1 MVPRREEKREE
12 KTEGAGH
19 RRRKAA
25 MMPRQEEKREEKTEG
40 AGHRRRKE
48 VVVPRQEGKR
58 EEKPKEAGHRR
69 RKAAVMP
76 HQKKSEKLQT
86 QQKTGCQMAP
96 CSVFI
101 HCTDTAYCT
110 SEVVSAFCFL
120 ISSKPF
126 NTAS

>member
-12 KTEGAGH
+12 K
-19 RRRKAA
+19 
-25 MMPRQEEKREEKTEG
+25 PEG

-48 VVVPRQEGKR
+48 VVVPRR
-58 EEKPKEAGHRR
+58 EEKR
-69 RKAAVMP
+69 
-76 HQKKSEKLQT
+76 EKLQM
-86 QQKTGCQMAP
+86 QQKTGCRLAP

-101 HCTDTAYCT
+101 HCTDAAYCT

>member
-12 KTEGAGH
+12 KTEEAGH

-25 MMPRQEEKREEKTEG
+25 MVPRREEKREEKPE
-40 AGHRRRKE
+40 
-48 VVVPRQEGKR
+48 
-58 EEKPKEAGHRR
+58 EAGHGR
-69 RKAAVMP
+69 RKAAMVP
-76 HQKKSEKLQT
+76 HQKKNEKLQM
-86 QQKTGCQMAP
+86 QQKTGCRLAP

-101 HCTDTAYCT
+101 HCTDAAYCT

>member
-1 MVPRREEKREE
+1 MMPRQEGKSEEKTEGAGHRRRKAAVMPRLEGKREE

-25 MMPRQEEKREEKTEG
+25 M
-40 AGHRRRKE
+40 
-48 VVVPRQEGKR
+48 VPRQEGKR
-58 EEKPKEAGHRR
+58 EEKTEEAGHRR
-69 RKAAVMP
+69 RKEAVMP
-76 HQKKSEKLQT
+76 HQKKSEKLQM
-86 QQKTGCQMAP
+86 QQKTGCRLAP

-101 HCTDTAYCT
+101 HCTDAAYCT

>member
-1 MVPRREEKREE
+1 MVPRR
-12 KTEGAGH
+12 
-19 RRRKAA
+19 
-25 MMPRQEEKREEKTEG
+25 EEKREEKTEG

-48 VVVPRQEGKR
+48 VVVPRQEGKS
-58 EEKPKEAGHRR
+58 EEKTEEAGHRR

-76 HQKKSEKLQT
+76 RREEKREEKPEEAGHRRRKEAMVPHQKKNEKLQM
-86 QQKTGCQMAP
+86 QQKTGCRLAP

-101 HCTDTAYCT
+101 HCTDAAYCT

>member
-1 MVPRREEKREE
+1 MV
-12 KTEGAGH
+12 
-19 RRRKAA
+19 
-25 MMPRQEEKREEKTEG
+25 PRQEE
-40 AGHRRRKE
+40 
-48 VVVPRQEGKR
+48 KR

-69 RKAAVMP
+69 RKAAMVP
-76 HQKKSEKLQT
+76 RREEKSEKFQM
-86 QQKTGCQMAP
+86 QQKTGCRLAP

-101 HCTDTAYCT
+101 HCTDTAYCI

>member
-1 MVPRREEKREE
+1 MV
-12 KTEGAGH
+12 
-19 RRRKAA
+19 
-25 MMPRQEEKREEKTEG
+25 PRQEE
-40 AGHRRRKE
+40 
-48 VVVPRQEGKR
+48 KR

-76 HQKKSEKLQT
+76 HREEKREEKTEGAGHRRRKTAVMPRQEGKREEKTEGAGHRRRKAAMVPHQKKSEKLQM
-86 QQKTGCQMAP
+86 QQKTGCRLAP

-101 HCTDTAYCT
+101 HCTDAAYCT

>member
-1 MVPRREEKREE
+1 MMPRQEGKREEKPEEAGHRRRKAAVVPRQEGKSEE

-25 MMPRQEEKREEKTEG
+25 VMPRR
-40 AGHRRRKE
+40 
-48 VVVPRQEGKR
+48 EGKR
-58 EEKPKEAGHRR
+58 EEKPEGAGHRR
-69 RKAAVMP
+69 RKAAVVP
-76 HQKKSEKLQT
+76 HQKKSEKFQT

>member
-1 MVPRREEKREE
+1 MMPRREGKSEE
-12 KTEGAGH
+12 K
-19 RRRKAA
+19 
-25 MMPRQEEKREEKTEG
+25 PEG

-48 VVVPRQEGKR
+48 AVVPRQEGKR
-58 EEKPKEAGHRR
+58 EEKPEEAGHRR

-76 HQKKSEKLQT
+76 RREEKREEKTEEAGHRRRKAAMVPHQKKSEKLQM
-86 QQKTGCQMAP
+86 QQKTGCRLAP

-101 HCTDTAYCT
+101 HCTDAAYCT

>member
-1 MVPRREEKREE
+1 
-12 KTEGAGH
+12 
-19 RRRKAA
+19 
-25 MMPRQEEKREEKTEG
+25 MMPHQEGKREEKTEG

-48 VVVPRQEGKR
+48 AVMPRQEGKR
-58 EEKPKEAGHRR
+58 EEKTEGAGHRR
-69 RKAAVMP
+69 RKEAMVP
-76 HQKKSEKLQT
+76 RQKKSEKLQT

-101 HCTDTAYCT
+101 HCTDAAYCT

>member
-1 MVPRREEKREE
+1 
-12 KTEGAGH
+12 
-19 RRRKAA
+19 

-40 AGHRRRKE
+40 AGHSRRKAA
-48 VVVPRQEGKR
+48 VMPRREGKR
-58 EEKPKEAGHRR
+58 EEKTEGAGHSRRKEAM
-69 RKAAVMP
+69 MP

>member
-1 MVPRREEKREE
+1 MVPRQEGKREE
-12 KTEGAGH
+12 KTE
-19 RRRKAA
+19 
-25 MMPRQEEKREEKTEG
+25 E

-48 VVVPRQEGKR
+48 AVVPRQEGKR
-58 EEKPKEAGHRR
+58 EEKNEEAGHRR

-76 HQKKSEKLQT
+76 RREEKREEKPEGAGHRRRKEAVVPHQKKSEKLQM
-86 QQKTGCQMAP
+86 QQKTGCRLAP

-101 HCTDTAYCT
+101 HCTDAAYCT

>member
-1 MVPRREEKREE
+1 MMPRQEGKREEKPEEAGHRRRKAAVMPHQEMKREEKTEGAGHRRRKAAVVPRQEEKREE

-25 MMPRQEEKREEKTEG
+25 M
-40 AGHRRRKE
+40 
-48 VVVPRQEGKR
+48 V
-58 EEKPKEAGHRR
+58 
-69 RKAAVMP
+69 P
-76 HQKKSEKLQT
+76 HQKKSEKLQM
-86 QQKTGCQMAP
+86 QQKTGCRLAP

-101 HCTDTAYCT
+101 HCTDAAYCT

>member
-1 MVPRREEKREE
+1 MVPRREGKREEKPEEAGHRRRKEAVVPRREEKREE
-12 KTEGAGH
+12 KTEEAGH

-25 MMPRQEEKREEKTEG
+25 M
-40 AGHRRRKE
+40 
-48 VVVPRQEGKR
+48 V
-58 EEKPKEAGHRR
+58 
-69 RKAAVMP
+69 P
-76 HQKKSEKLQT
+76 HQKKSEKLQM
-86 QQKTGCQMAP
+86 QQKTGCRLAP

-101 HCTDTAYCT
+101 HCTDAAYCT

>member
-1 MVPRREEKREE
+1 
-12 KTEGAGH
+12 
-19 RRRKAA
+19 
-25 MMPRQEEKREEKTEG
+25 MPRLEEEREEKTEG

-48 VVVPRQEGKR
+48 VVVPRLEEKREEKTEEAGHRRRKAAMVPRREGKR
-58 EEKPKEAGHRR
+58 EEKTEGAGHRR

-76 HQKKSEKLQT
+76 HQKKSEKLQM
-86 QQKTGCQMAP
+86 QQKTGCRLAP

-101 HCTDTAYCT
+101 HCTDAAYCT

>member
-1 MVPRREEKREE
+1 MMPRWEGKSEEKP
-12 KTEGAGH
+12 EGVGH

-25 MMPRQEEKREEKTEG
+25 M
-40 AGHRRRKE
+40 
-48 VVVPRQEGKR
+48 V
-58 EEKPKEAGHRR
+58 
-69 RKAAVMP
+69 P
-76 HQKKSEKLQT
+76 HQKKSEKLQM
-86 QQKTGCQMAP
+86 QQKTGGRLAP

-101 HCTDTAYCT
+101 HCTDAAYCT